1 MAEKT
6 HQQRFVDEA
15 IADLFHSSPEMFI
28 GYLNRDGNRF
38 LRFYWEKVGGN
49 LPAGE
54 RNTPY
59 GMDFAIRQPYGQCVV
74 CLITLPAP
82 RADGEAHYVALAF
95 RPWRRLLLGLV
106 QDTTKLLALERTR
119 DEQGCPG
126 TRLVEIS
133 RRLER
138 EIVSR
143 DVPEKLEEFYTA
155 VVRLLKAEE

>member
-6 HQQRFVDEA
+6 HQQRFVEEA

-38 LRFYWEKVGGN
+38 LRFYWEKVGEN
-49 LPAGE
+49 YPPEE
-54 RNTPY
+54 RYTPY
-59 GMDFAIRQPYGQCVV
+59 GMDFSIRQPYGQCVL

-82 RADGEAHYVALAF
+82 RAAGEGHYVALAF

-106 QDTTKLLALERTR
+106 QDTTKLVTLERKL
-119 DEQGCPG
+119 DDQGNPG
-126 TRLVEIS
+126 TQLVEIS

-138 EIVSR
+138 AVISR
-143 DVPEKLEEFYTA
+143 DVPEKLEEFYAA